1 MLTLV
6 SRSVRSLAGNPIWS
20 PLFTLERQFGSP
32 CLRAS
37 QPLEHSPSAKVGS
50 WPSSSP
56 HSDLDPII
64 DLSRSLEIHPCTPA
78 RAMYENVRLVVLKC
92 VNISA
97 VDGARAVEV
106 SHGHTDISRRWVNFR
121 V

>member
-1 MLTLV
+1 MY
-6 SRSVRSLAGNPIWS
+6 
-20 PLFTLERQFGSP
+20 
-32 CLRAS
+32 
-37 QPLEHSPSAKVGS
+37 
-50 WPSSSP
+50 
-56 HSDLDPII
+56 
-64 DLSRSLEIHPCTPA
+64 A
-78 RAMYENVRLVVLKC
+78 RAMYENVRLLVLMC